1 MNQLFAVAL
10 GGSFGA
16 VLRFLVS
23 TGIYHWLGRGF
34 PYGTLAVNIIG
45 SFLLGLLTEALVL
58 NRIAFALDYRAAILV
73 GFIGAFTTFSTFS
86 LETVYLLEQNQ
97 FSKAAL
103 NIAVSVIACLLAIW
117 LGLLCGKAL
126 TGKAIIWTDGMF
138 PYGLIGVNALGALL
152 ISLVAS
158 LLLPK
163 IQMTI
168 EHQLTLVVVI
178 VGAYLSLSGLYVL
191 LYLLEHGY
199 THTGHA
205 RALLIGI
212 IGNTGVCVLVMWL
225 GWWAVKQLDAFLPL
239 AR

>member
-10 GGSFGA
+10 GGACGA

-23 TGIYHWLGRGF
+23 TGVYHWLGRGF
-34 PYGTLAVNIIG
+34 PYGTLVVNIIG

-58 NRIAFALDYRAAILV
+58 NRMTFALDYRAAILV

-86 LETVYLLEQNQ
+86 LETVYLLQQGN

-103 NIAVSVIACLLAIW
+103 NIIISVLACLLAIW
-117 LGLLCGKAL
+117 LGLLCGKVL
-126 TGKAIIWTDGMF
+126 TNKAIIWADGLF
-138 PYGLIGVNALGALL
+138 PYGLISVNALGALL

-163 IQMTI
+163 VSLTI
-168 EHQLTLVVVI
+168 EHQLTLIIVT

-191 LYLLEHGY
+191 LYLLENAY
-199 THTGHA
+199 THTEHA
-205 RALLIGI
+205 RVLLLGLVA
-212 IGNTGVCVLVMWL
+212 NTGVCLLVMGL
-225 GWWAVKQLDAFLPL
+225 GWWLVRRFSEI
-239 AR
+239 